1 MCVWSAYIGKR
12 EAAPEL
18 WRFLCA
24 IEGIWGGFYTGLVT
38 LDGGVFHHRKLAGNT
53 RIWAERFS
61 LSDLP
66 GTIGLAH
73 SRTDSG
79 GDDRWS
85 HPFLG
90 SAGKVALIGQGSS
103 GIFTDNNDAFA
114 KVGNMLLKAGK
125 VFETADFTMP
135 HRYPVLDDGSQV
147 HCSEIA
153 AAAVEYYYE
162 QSHDPVK
169 AIRDAFL
176 QMPEEAASLILFSDL
191 PDTIGFVNMDQRVI
205 YQRNDGNVYLSIS
218 TLGFPTSYG
227 TEIPGNS
234 VGIITPDRLVIE
246 KLSDEYAVNPLIPPG
261 LRTATLE
268 YIKEHPGCHIST
280 FTDHVLRKAFPA
292 GDLVYRCATAYRI
305 LESLV
310 TENEVVLKETECLN
324 ASGIPGRIFLI
335 YPA

>member
-1 MCVWSAYIGKR
+1 MGRLTYDKSGSPG
-12 EAAPEL
+12 AAE
-18 WRFLCA
+18 
-24 IEGIWGGFYTGLVT
+24 
-38 LDGGVFHHRKLAGNT
+38 GVFQSG
-53 RIWAERFS
+53 
-61 LSDLP
+61 
-66 GTIGLAH
+66 
-73 SRTDSG
+73 DSG
-79 GDDRWS
+79 S
-85 HPFLG
+85 HY
-90 SAGKVALIGQGSS
+90 AG
-103 GIFTDNNDAFA
+103 
-114 KVGNMLLKAGK
+114 
-125 VFETADFTMP
+125 
-135 HRYPVLDDGSQV
+135 
-147 HCSEIA
+147 
-153 AAAVEYYYE
+153 
-162 QSHDPVK
+162 
-169 AIRDAFL
+169 
-176 QMPEEAASLILFSDL
+176 
-191 PDTIGFVNMDQRVI
+191 I
-205 YQRNDGNVYLSIS
+205 YAEGR
-218 TLGFPTSYG
+218 YG